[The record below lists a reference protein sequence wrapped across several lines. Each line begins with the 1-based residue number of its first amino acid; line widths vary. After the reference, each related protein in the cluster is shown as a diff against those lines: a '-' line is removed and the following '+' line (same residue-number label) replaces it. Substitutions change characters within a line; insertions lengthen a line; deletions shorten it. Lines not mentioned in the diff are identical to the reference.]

1 MIKVVRGKKR
11 YILRHPER
19 LFLLVILAVLVLSI
33 PIGLSARQPEPI
45 QYSQYIVKNGDTLW
59 DIAMSLDTDDIRE
72 TLYEIV
78 SYNNLSTCEL
88 HIGQKLMLPVYN
100 DSND

>member
-33 PIGLSARQPEPI
+33 PTGLSARQPEPI

-78 SYNNLSTCEL
+78 SYNKLSTCEI